1 MTSASSFAVP
11 DQTGRTFVVTGANSG
26 IGFETSRRLAAA
38 GAHVVL
44 ACRDLGRG
52 REAAARIAGSTEV
65 RELDTGSLASIRAFA
80 DGFDRPFDVLINN
93 AGIMAVDEARSA
105 DGFELQL
112 ATNFLGAFALTGL
125 LLDRLTDRVVMLSS
139 QAHRIGRIALDDLN
153 WRRRRYSRWGA
164 YGQSKLADLM
174 FAYDLQH
181 RFTAAGSR
189 LRAVAA
195 HPGTASTNL
204 TRGLHMP
211 PWVEAV
217 SVAVINGLGQPSEGG
232 ALPIL
237 YAATVPDLPGGS
249 YIGPDGFGEMRG
261 APVIVGSTR
270 ASHNRDVQRL
280 LTREA
285 ERLTGATIRVPAP
298 SAV

>member
-1 MTSASSFAVP
+1 MTSRSPFTVP
-11 DQTGRTFVVTGANSG
+11 DQAGRTVVVTGANSG
-26 IGFETSRRLAAA
+26 IGFAASRALAAA

-44 ACRDLGRG
+44 ACRSLDRG
-52 REAAARIAGSTEV
+52 REAAARIDGSTEV
-65 RELDTGSLASIRAFA
+65 RALDTASLASVRAFA
-80 DGFDRPFDVLINN
+80 DGLETPVDVLVNN
-93 AGIMAVDEARSA
+93 AGIMAVDEARSV

-125 LLDRLTDRVVMLSS
+125 LLDRLTDRLVMLSS
-139 QAHRIGRIALDDLN
+139 QAHRFGRIALDDLN
-153 WRRRRYSRWGA
+153 RRHHRYSRWAA

-174 FAYDLQH
+174 FTYDLQH
-181 RFTAAGSR
+181 RLTAAGSP

-195 HPGTASTNL
+195 HPGIASTAL

-217 SVAVINGLGQPSEGG
+217 STAVINGFGQPPEGG

-237 YAATVPDLPGGS
+237 YAATVGDLPGGS
-249 YIGPDGFGEMRG
+249 YIGPSGVGEMRG
-261 APVIVGSTR
+261 APVAVGSSR

-280 LTREA
+280 LTSEA
-285 ERLTGATIRVPAP
+285 ERLTGVTIRVPSTARP
-298 SAV
+298 

>member
-11 DQTGRTFVVTGANSG
+11 DQTGRTIVVTGANSG
-26 IGFETSRRLAAA
+26 IGFEASRRLAAA

-44 ACRDLGRG
+44 ACRSLDRG
-52 REAAARIAGSTEV
+52 REAADRIDGSTEV
-65 RELDTGSLASIRAFA
+65 RELDTGSLASVRAFA
-80 DGFDRPFDVLINN
+80 QAFDRPVDVLVNN
-93 AGIMAVDEARSA
+93 AGIMAVDEAQST
-105 DGFELQL
+105 DGYELQL
-112 ATNFLGAFALTGL
+112 ATNFLGPFALTGL

-189 LRAVAA
+189 LRSVAA

-211 PWVEAV
+211 PWIEAI
-217 SVAVINGLGQPSEGG
+217 SAAVINGFGQPSEGG
-232 ALPIL
+232 ALPTL

-249 YIGPDGFGEMRG
+249 YIGPNGPGEMRG
-261 APVIVGSTR
+261 APVAVGSTR

-280 LTREA
+280 LTSEA
-285 ERLTGATIRVPAP
+285 ERLTGVTIRVPSGGTA
-298 SAV
+298 

>member
-1 MTSASSFAVP
+1 MTSRSPFTVP
-11 DQTGRTFVVTGANSG
+11 DQAGRTVVVTGANSG
-26 IGFETSRRLAAA
+26 IGFAASRALAAA

-44 ACRDLGRG
+44 ACRSLDRG
-52 REAAARIAGSTEV
+52 REAAARIDGSTEV
-65 RELDTGSLASIRAFA
+65 RALDTASLASVRAFA
-80 DGFDRPFDVLINN
+80 DGLETPVDVLVNN
-93 AGIMAVDEARSA
+93 AGIMAVDEARSV

-139 QAHRIGRIALDDLN
+139 QAHRVGRIALDDLE

-181 RFTAAGSR
+181 RFTAAGSP
-189 LRAVAA
+189 LRSVAA
-195 HPGTASTNL
+195 HPGVASTAL

-211 PWVEAV
+211 PWVEAI
-217 SVAVINGLGQPSEGG
+217 SVAVINGFGQPSDGG
-232 ALPIL
+232 ALPVL

-249 YIGPDGFGEMRG
+249 YIGPSGPGELRG
-261 APVIVGSTR
+261 APVAVGSSR
-270 ASHNRDVQRL
+270 ASHDRDVQRL
-280 LTREA
+280 LTAEA
-285 ERLTGATIRVPAP
+285 ERLTGVTLRIP
-298 SAV
+298 STVRH